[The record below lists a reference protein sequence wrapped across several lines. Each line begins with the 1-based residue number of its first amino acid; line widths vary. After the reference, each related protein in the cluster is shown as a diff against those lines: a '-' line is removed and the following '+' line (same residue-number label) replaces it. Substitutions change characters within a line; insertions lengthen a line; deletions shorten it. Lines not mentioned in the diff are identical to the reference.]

1 MFALG
6 AVPMPTIQE
15 SQYLSPPVSAR
26 RHHRTKKTCILKSHI
41 QKPNADFDMLST
53 LTRQSS
59 MKQVKKRVKSQSA
72 IKKSMPSSVFT
83 SLEKPKPTLQHSTKS
98 VTLQRQKPSVKKVIK
113 QADHTI

>member
-6 AVPMPTIQE
+6 EVPIPPIQGN
-15 SQYLSPPVSAR
+15 QYQSPPVSSR
-26 RHHRTKKTCILKSHI
+26 RHRRSKKTCVLKSHI

-72 IKKSMPSSVFT
+72 IKKSMSSSVFT
-83 SLEKPKPTLQHSTKS
+83 SLEKPKPTLQQSAKS
-98 VTLQRQKPSVKKVIK
+98 ITSQRQKPSVKKVIK